1 MKENKNIVAFFI
13 NHHNFCNSLLNFTFP
28 TALKYADV
36 NLVFKKDDKT
46 NKENYR
52 PISFSL
58 IWVRYMKP
66 SFDKRFLMF
75 QSGFRK
81 CFNAQN
87 CLITL
92 LKNGKDQLMKVV
104 SKLLFLTDLSKAFDC
119 IDHELLL
126 AIWRNKKQRTKIHS
140 SYSALFEI
148 LLGVP

>member
-1 MKENKNIVAFFI
+1 
-13 NHHNFCNSLLNFTFP
+13 
-28 TALKYADV
+28 
-36 NLVFKKDDKT
+36 
-46 NKENYR
+46 
-52 PISFSL
+52 
-58 IWVRYMKP
+58 MKP

-126 AIWRNKKQRTKIHS
+126 AI
-140 SYSALFEI
+140 
-148 LLGVP
+148 